1 MSTTS
6 AESHDLVI
14 SVQGLSKA
22 FGNLKVL
29 EKINVSVRRGENHVV
44 LGRSGSGKSVLI
56 KILAG
61 LLEPDEGSMIM
72 LAQDLTNLNKPGW
85 LALRRRV
92 GFLFQG
98 NALYDSM
105 TVRENL
111 EFPLVRNKPELSL
124 KDIRSAVEEVLKEVG
139 LLQTI
144 DQFPASLSGGQKK
157 RIGIARTLILK
168 PEIIFYD
175 EPTSG
180 LDPVTC
186 VEINELIRKVQQ
198 QYNTS
203 AILITHDLTCARSTG
218 DRISLL
224 ADGHFMCTGSFEDVF
239 HNGRPEAKAF
249 YAYNFIQ

>member
-1 MSTTS
+1 MSNT
-6 AESHDLVI
+6 AVQPESVI

-22 FGNLKVL
+22 FGHLSVL
-29 EKINVSVRRGENHVV
+29 NKIDVEVHRGENHVV

-61 LLEPDEGSMIM
+61 LLEPDEGRLSM
-72 LAQDLTNLNKPGW
+72 LGQDLTTMDKTGW
-85 LALRRRV
+85 LAMRRRV

-111 EFPLVRNKPELSL
+111 EFPLVRNKRELNT
-124 KDIRSAVEEVLKEVG
+124 KDISNSVEEVLKQVG

-224 ADGHFMCTGSFEDVF
+224 AEGRFVCTGSFDEVF
-239 HNGRPEAKAF
+239 RDGLPEARAF

>member
-1 MSTTS
+1 MTDKS
-6 AESHDLVI
+6 EKDELVI

-22 FGNLKVL
+22 FGKLRVL
-29 EKINVSVRRGENHVV
+29 EKIDVAVRRGENHVV

-61 LLEPDEGSMIM
+61 LLEPDEGRM
-72 LAQDLTNLNKPGW
+72 LMLGQDLTTLDKPGW

-111 EFPLVRNKPELSL
+111 EFPLVRNKRELQSN
-124 KDIRSAVEEVLKEVG
+124 DIRNAVEEVLKQVG
-139 LLQTI
+139 LIQTI

-186 VEINELIRKVQQ
+186 VEINELIRQVQQ

-203 AILITHDLTCARSTG
+203 AILITHDLSCARSTG

-224 ADGHFMCTGSFEDVF
+224 ADGRFVCTGSFDEVF
-239 HNGRPEAKAF
+239 HDHRPEAKAF

>member
-1 MSTTS
+1 MPDKSIAPDT
-6 AESHDLVI
+6 VI
-14 SVQGLSKA
+14 SVQQLSRS
-22 FGNLKVL
+22 FGTLKVL
-29 EKINVSVRRGENHVV
+29 QKIEMNVLRGENHVV

-61 LLEPDEGSMIM
+61 LLDPDEGILMM
-72 LAQDLTNLNKPGW
+72 LDQNLRDLDKPGW
-85 LALRRRV
+85 LALRRRI

-111 EFPLVRNKPELSL
+111 EFPLVRNKPELS
-124 KDIRSAVEEVLKEVG
+124 KIAIKAAIEEVLSQVG

-144 DQFPASLSGGQKK
+144 NQFPASLSGGQKK

-186 VEINELIRKVQQ
+186 VEINELIRQVQRK
-198 QYNTS
+198 YNTS
-203 AILITHDLTCARSTG
+203 AILITHDLTCAKSTG

-224 ADGHFMCTGSFEDVF
+224 AEGKFVCTGSFDEVF
-239 HNGRPEAKAF
+239 HDSRPEAQAF
-249 YAYNFIQ
+249 YAYNFTT

>member
-1 MSTTS
+1 MTNTEVKPE
-6 AESHDLVI
+6 AVI
-14 SVQGLSKA
+14 SVRGLSKA
-22 FGNLKVL
+22 FGQLTVL
-29 EKINVSVRRGENHVV
+29 DKIDVEVLRGENHVV

-61 LLEPDEGSMIM
+61 LLEPDEGHLTM
-72 LAQDLTNLNKPGW
+72 LGQDLTTLDKAGW
-85 LALRRRV
+85 LDMRRRI

-111 EFPLVRNKPELSL
+111 EFPLIRNRRELHS
-124 KDIRSAVEEVLKEVG
+124 KDIATSVEEVLKQVG

-203 AILITHDLTCARSTG
+203 AILITHDLTCARSTS

-224 ADGHFMCTGSFEDVF
+224 AGGRFVCTGSFDEVF
-239 HNGRPEAKAF
+239 RDGRPEARAF